1 VCQAYD
7 KPNAPPRVTDT
18 KTGDGA
24 YCSLFAFLA
33 GCVTDA
39 GAAATG
45 TGQRRPGLTEDLV
58 WLCSL
63 VDVAAGRLV
72 ASGSFCRMS
81 LLLHALVCKSATP
94 TICAR
99 GSSALQDKATEWSV
113 IGGTVFNPFLCR
125 IFVTTN

>member
-1 VCQAYD
+1 LAWCKDRDRNGSDDGARDCRHVCQAYD

-72 ASGSFCRMS
+72 ASGSF
-81 LLLHALVCKSATP
+81 
-94 TICAR
+94 
-99 GSSALQDKATEWSV
+99 
-113 IGGTVFNPFLCR
+113 F
-125 IFVTTN
+125 